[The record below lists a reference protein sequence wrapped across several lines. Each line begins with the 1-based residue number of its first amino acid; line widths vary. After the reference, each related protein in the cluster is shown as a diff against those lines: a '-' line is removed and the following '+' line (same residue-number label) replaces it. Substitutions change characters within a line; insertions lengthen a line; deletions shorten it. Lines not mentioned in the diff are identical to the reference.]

1 MKKTCFTI
9 TIAVFFLIWLNGIQA
24 QIPQVK
30 LNQVE
35 LVKQFAG
42 KWECK
47 ISKDSTLFWNAN
59 SYGTGFE
66 VSFKGV
72 AKGKVFVEGKQLWGY
87 DKQQDKFIIAT
98 MHKGQGIKIYSA
110 WFLSNKKYESINYN
124 DISNPETAS
133 WKIEGEFKSPDMY
146 TETTLV
152 NNKTIRTHTNTR
164 VK

>member
-1 MKKTCFTI
+1 MKTFCKATM
-9 TIAVFFLIWLNGIQA
+9 IAVLLLIYSNGMQA
-24 QIPQVK
+24 QTTQTK

-35 LVKQFAG
+35 LMKQFVG

-47 ISKDSTLFWNAN
+47 ISKDSTLFWNTN

-66 VSFKGV
+66 VNFKGV
-72 AKGKVFVEGKQLWGY
+72 AKGKIFVEGKQLWGY
-87 DKQQDKFIIAT
+87 DKQLDKFIIAA

-124 DISNPETAS
+124 DVSNPETAS

-146 TETTLV
+146 IETTLV
-152 NNKTIRTHTNTR
+152 NNKTIKTHTNTR